1 MANVFMA
8 AQAQPSAAA
17 LTTDREWGVV
27 AASATGLLFSLGTL
41 LLYTFGVFVQ
51 PLSQE
56 FGWSRTQLS
65 IALAIS
71 QYTFAFCSPVWGVAL
86 DRFGPRPALVTSVL
100 GLSALV
106 ASLALLTPNI
116 WHYYLT
122 FAAAAVLGVAA
133 SPIGY
138 SAILVQKFDRHLGL
152 ALGLSFM
159 GVGLGAALL
168 PPLAQAFVSGL
179 GWREAYAALGAL
191 TLVITLPAALV
202 ATRGVTRAAPRTAGV
217 DDTPVLPLI
226 KTRAFI
232 LMCTI
237 FLLLGVLS
245 IGALANLVP
254 IMVGRGFT
262 PGGAAQVAAITGLA
276 AICGRGGIGWVLD
289 RFHAPYV
296 VCAIA
301 LVAVVA
307 FLLIAYSTG
316 TASAYLIAILLG
328 AVVGAEVD
336 FTAFFVRRYFGQA
349 AFSRLYGL
357 TFGLFIIGSGTGP
370 VLMSALYD
378 RFGTYQTG
386 ALLFAAASAGV
397 ALLALAMPA
406 YEQRHRGAA
415 V

>member
-1 MANVFMA
+1 MANGSIVT
-8 AQAQPSAAA
+8 QPGTAT
-17 LTTDREWGVV
+17 LTDREWAVV
-27 AASATGLLFSLGTL
+27 AASAFGLLFSLGTL

-51 PLSQE
+51 PLSKE

-71 QYTFAFCSPVWGVAL
+71 QYTFALCSPAWGVAV
-86 DRFGPRPALVTSVL
+86 DRFGPRPVLVTSVL

-116 WHYYLT
+116 WHYYLV
-122 FAAAAVLGVAA
+122 FAAVSFVAGAA

-168 PPLAQAFVSGL
+168 PPLAQALVGSL
-179 GWREAYAALGAL
+179 GWREAYATLGAL
-191 TLVITLPAALV
+191 TLLVTLPAALV
-202 ATRGVTRAAPRTAGV
+202 ATRGVGRAAPRAAGANGMS
-217 DDTPVLPLI
+217 VLPLI
-226 KTRAFI
+226 RTRAFI

-262 PGGAAQVAAITGLA
+262 PQGAAQVAAVTGLA
-276 AICGRGGIGWVLD
+276 AIAGRGGIGWVLD
-289 RFHAPYV
+289 RLHAPYV
-296 VCAIA
+296 VCAVA
-301 LVAVVA
+301 LLATAA
-307 FLLIAYSTG
+307 FLLIAYGTG
-316 TASAYLIAILLG
+316 TASAYLIAGPLG

-336 FTAFFVRRYFGQA
+336 FTAFFVRRYFGNA
-349 AFSRLYGL
+349 AFGRLYGL
-357 TFGLFIIGSGTGP
+357 TFGLFIVGSGTGP
-370 VLMSALYD
+370 VLMSAIYD

-397 ALLALAMPA
+397 ALLALAMPD
-406 YEQRHRGAA
+406 YERRRSAA
-415 V
+415 LQ

>member
-1 MANVFMA
+1 MADGFTA
-8 AQAQPSAAA
+8 AQPGAAA
-17 LTTDREWGVV
+17 PTDREWVVV
-27 AASATGLLFSLGTL
+27 AASAFGLLFSLGTL
-41 LLYTFGVFVQ
+41 LLYTFGVFVR
-51 PLSQE
+51 PLSEE

-65 IALAIS
+65 VALAIS
-71 QYTFAFCSPVWGVAL
+71 QYTFAFCSPAWGVAL
-86 DRFGPRPALVTSVL
+86 DRLGPRPVLVTSVL

-116 WHYYLT
+116 WHYYLV
-122 FAAAAVLGVAA
+122 FAAVSFVAGAA

-138 SAILVQKFDRHLGL
+138 SAILVRKFDRRLGL

-168 PPLAQAFVSGL
+168 PPLAQALIGGL
-179 GWREAYAALGAL
+179 GWREAYATLGAL
-191 TLVITLPAALV
+191 TLAVTLPAALV
-202 ATRGVTRAAPRTAGV
+202 ATRGVARAAPRAAGA
-217 DDTPVLPLI
+217 DETPVLPLVR
-226 KTRAFI
+226 TRAFI

-245 IGALANLVP
+245 VGALANLVP

-262 PGGAAQVAAITGLA
+262 PQGAAQLAAVTGLA

-296 VCAIA
+296 VCAVA
-301 LVAVVA
+301 LTAAAA
-307 FLLIAYSTG
+307 FLLIAYGTG
-316 TASAYLIAILLG
+316 TASAYLIAVLLG

-349 AFSRLYGL
+349 AFGRLYGL
-357 TFGLFIIGSGTGP
+357 TFGLFIVGSGTGA
-370 VLMSALYD
+370 VLMSAIYD

-397 ALLALAMPA
+397 ALLALAMPD
-406 YEQRHRGAA
+406 YQRHRGAA
-415 V
+415 S